1 MPPVNHVH
9 KNEMLIFATM
19 QKVYNKTNFHKHTF
33 CIYRE
38 VALTEI
44 AGLKLSYTSKSG
56 SSYYFTE
63 KGLYRVSNHWGRAA
77 NCRWRLL
84 PLENGT
90 LSKTK
95 AGYANWSDFYPNN
108 EHDNLFYVE
117 VNWETMEVSFQH
129 KCNPEYNGKAQLRN
143 ATETAKVVRHLNEV
157 LTTDNWAKYINFDDI
172 NILRKEVVSALVNTN
187 RSFIDIKRNYHEQ
200 K

>member
-1 MPPVNHVH
+1 
-9 KNEMLIFATM
+9 M

-38 VALTEI
+38 VTLTEI
-44 AGLKLSYTSKSG
+44 DGLKLSYSSKSG

-84 PLENGT
+84 PLENET
-90 LSKTK
+90 TSKTK
-95 AGYANWSDFYPNN
+95 AGYANWTDFYPNN

-117 VNWETMEVSFQH
+117 VNWETKEVSFQH
-129 KCNPEYNGKAQLRN
+129 KCNPKYNRTAQLRN
-143 ATETAKVVRHLNEV
+143 ASETAKVIRHINEV
-157 LTTDNWAKYINFDDI
+157 LTTDNWAKYINFEDI
-172 NILRKEVVSALVNTN
+172 TELRKEVVSALVNTN
-187 RSFIDIKRNYHEQ
+187 RSFLDIKRNYHEQ

>member
-1 MPPVNHVH
+1 
-9 KNEMLIFATM
+9 M
-19 QKVYNKTNFHKHTF
+19 QKIYNKTNFHKHTF

-38 VALTEI
+38 VTLTEI
-44 AGLKLSYTSKSG
+44 DGLKLSYTSKSG

-84 PLENGT
+84 PLENET

-95 AGYANWSDFYPNN
+95 VGYANWTDFYPNN
-108 EHDNLFYVE
+108 EHENLFYVE
-117 VNWETMEVSFQH
+117 VNWETNEVSFQH
-129 KCNPEYNGKAQLRN
+129 KNNPKYDGKAHLRN
-143 ATETAKVVRHLNEV
+143 AAETAKVIRHLNEV
-157 LTTDNWAKYINFDDI
+157 LTTDNWAKYINFENI
-172 NILRKEVVSALVNTN
+172 NELRKEIVSALVNTN
-187 RSFIDIKRNYHEQ
+187 RSFLDIKRNYHEQ